1 MRPPPAPKSKPFTP
15 SFPLR
20 PSFPLPERSSQ
31 PHLRAA
37 SGCKN
42 AQLGGGGVGGGGRG
56 PGGGAFGR
64 GLMELW
70 GLPRFP
76 PPQCTGLELAPLFP
90 GLRCRDGGGG
100 GEGGRGRGRAKEGG
114 REGAGKERGGE
125 KELRGNP
132 VSAHAPI
139 WRAALG
145 RGSQSSDKIWSC
157 GQRCESV
164 GPRTSSS
171 QFGAWSAFSPDWA
184 FLPRASES

>member
-1 MRPPPAPKSKPFTP
+1 MRPPPPPKSKPFTP
-15 SFPLR
+15 CFSLL

-90 GLRCRDGGGG
+90 GLRCRDGGAR
-100 GEGGRGRGRAKEGG
+100 GERGRGPAKEGG
-114 REGAGKERGGE
+114 REGAGKERGGGE
-125 KELRGNP
+125 RATRQSCECACADLARCPGEGESAQRQDLGL
-132 VSAHAPI
+132 VS
-139 WRAALG
+139 
-145 RGSQSSDKIWSC
+145 
-157 GQRCESV
+157 
-164 GPRTSSS
+164 GPRVEVSGPPLASLGPGASSP
-171 QFGAWSAFSPDWA
+171 QTGPSP
-184 FLPRASES
+184 LPRASES